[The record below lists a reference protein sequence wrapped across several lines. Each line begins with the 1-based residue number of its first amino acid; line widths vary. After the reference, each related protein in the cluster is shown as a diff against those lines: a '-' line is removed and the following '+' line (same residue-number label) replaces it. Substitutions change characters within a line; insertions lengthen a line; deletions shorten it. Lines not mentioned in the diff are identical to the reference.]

1 MLIYYGRETDS
12 GERVFYLQR
21 FSWFNLD
28 ISDKGVRDKDALG
41 RGGRRLR

>member
-21 FSWFNLD
+21 FNLD